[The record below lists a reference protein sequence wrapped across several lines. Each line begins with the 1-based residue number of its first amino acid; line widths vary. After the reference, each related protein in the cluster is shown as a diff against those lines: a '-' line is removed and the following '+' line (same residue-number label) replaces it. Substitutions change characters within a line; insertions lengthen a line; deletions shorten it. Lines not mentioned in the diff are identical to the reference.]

1 MGYLELPQVE
11 IPGQRLTPSLLQ
23 SKHVYL
29 LDCWTDVFIW
39 LGKKSTRLVRAA
51 AAKLSHELYAMI
63 DRPHHAGLQRV
74 QEGAETQVSPYAK
87 FKQKN

>member
-1 MGYLELPQVE
+1 MGYLELPQVDV
-11 IPGQRLTPSLLQ
+11 PGQKLTPEILQ

-51 AAKLSHELYAMI
+51 AAKLSHELYTMM
-63 DRPHHAGLQRV
+63 DRPAHAGLQRV
-74 QEGAETQVSPYAK
+74 QEGTETQVRLKSIE
-87 FKQKN
+87 FD